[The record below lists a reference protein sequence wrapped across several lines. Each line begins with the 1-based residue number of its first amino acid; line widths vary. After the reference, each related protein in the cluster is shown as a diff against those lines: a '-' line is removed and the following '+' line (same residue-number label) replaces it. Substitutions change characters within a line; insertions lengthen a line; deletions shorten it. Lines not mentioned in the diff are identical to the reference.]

1 MDLEIFMP
9 FYGRIDHFKKAVQS
23 VITQSDPE
31 WKLTVVDDVYPDL
44 AAGEW
49 LVSLQDSRITYL
61 RNETNL
67 RPSKNYN
74 KCAALSQ
81 STFTM
86 LMGCD
91 DEMLPDFVSRAK
103 ALIADFPQS
112 DVIQPGVEVIDENGK
127 VYLPL
132 SDRVK
137 RWIRPHVSEPVEL
150 SGQSLAQ
157 SLSRGNWTYFP
168 SILWRTDLIEK
179 YSFRTD
185 LDVVQDLAMLLKII
199 QAGGTLI
206 LDNEVVFRYRRHASS
221 VSSVTGPDGSKFLQE
236 KQLFEESTS
245 TFRELNWTDAAKSS
259 RHHWLSRANAL
270 KELPGAILHRNR
282 NGLRNLT
289 RHILNR

>member
-1 MDLEIFMP
+1 MELEIFMP
-9 FYGRIDHFKKAVQS
+9 FYGRIDHFKKAVHS
-23 VITQSDPE
+23 VLAQSDPE

-49 LVSLQDSRITYL
+49 LMSLQDSRITYL

-67 RPSKNYN
+67 RPSRNYN

-81 STFTM
+81 ATFTM

-91 DEMLPDFVSRAK
+91 DVMLPGYVSRAK
-103 ALIADFPQS
+103 ALIAEFPHA
-112 DVIQPGVEVIDENGK
+112 DIIQPGVEVIDEQGN

-137 RWIRPHVSEPVEL
+137 GWIRPRVSKPVEL
-150 SGQSLAQ
+150 SGQSLAR

-168 SILWRTDLIEK
+168 SLLWRTEVIEK
-179 YSFRTD
+179 FGFRTD

-199 QAGGTLI
+199 QTGGALI
-206 LDNEVVFRYRRHASS
+206 IDNQVVFHYRRHASS

-236 KQLFEESTS
+236 KQLFEESTT
-245 TFRELNWTDAAKSS
+245 TFRELNWTHAAAST

-270 KELPGAILHRNR
+270 KELPGAILHGNR
-282 NGLRNLT
+282 LGMRNLT